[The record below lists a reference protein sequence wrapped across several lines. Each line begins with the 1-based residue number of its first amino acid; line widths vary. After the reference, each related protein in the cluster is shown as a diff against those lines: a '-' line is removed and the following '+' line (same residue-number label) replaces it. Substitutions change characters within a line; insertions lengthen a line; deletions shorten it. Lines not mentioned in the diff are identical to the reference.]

1 MKRIFPFF
9 LAFWCLLAGCQDT
22 QRAPNLSLGPPAPNP
37 SNDSAPPADTDQGP
51 TDSLDMGMESEVIDM
66 SVSIPDAEPDS
77 AQFEVIPYAV
87 ETRVGERRTEAGIEN
102 RITCQVLDQVGEP
115 ISAVNARPEIHPEH
129 GFERTEV
136 GAIGEL
142 AREYEI
148 VCAANSLGLR
158 DPTPAVWTVTPARA
172 VRTVTRISEVAIEAG
187 DLVTVECEGYDAYGN
202 RTEDDEFEV
211 HFDPPPRN
219 IERRGMDFRIDGSGT
234 FAVHCGLP
242 QVEDAPPVAL
252 HVDAGLPATLNL
264 ALFPERPLYRVGSV
278 VELVA
283 QVSDQFGNEVSGA
296 ELEFFSE
303 PELPSFGDG
312 RFQCFQEGEYVLGVR
327 VLGDTWEDRELDAE
341 IRILVDY
348 GGPGVDCVQP
358 EMGQIIAM
366 PEGNAHRISG
376 TVADIAGVES
386 LSVDG
391 QPADIDPEGRWNA
404 DVPVRWGL
412 NVHNII
418 ASDGENEVS
427 TFCAY
432 YAADRFA
439 DGELPHMDALQ
450 LRLAQSALDDGDP
463 NAPIRSLGDIIR
475 RVINSQGLVDTVHR
489 SLLAQN
495 PIKPS
500 ECHVRVLGACL
511 FRLGID
517 YTNYE
522 SRGPNGFDLN
532 LVNDGMRTRIAMR
545 EQNLW
550 ARLNGTLGN
559 RVRMRAEH
567 ITVDMTFNVGL
578 RGNGDPDIDMRNLN
592 EVSVGDLD
600 ADFSGILGFL
610 LDFVFELFEGLVR
623 NVVTDAIRDFLRDNI
638 DRVLTD
644 IFSNVGL
651 GELSQGF
658 NVPSLVGGPDIPLVI
673 NASLARLD
681 FQPGRAIIGVNAQ
694 VDGPLLIPA
703 GGVAMPLLPGE
714 EGFEVPGGR
723 DVGAAIKLGV
733 LNQVMYRL
741 WRAGYFNADEGGLV
755 ENVADDLPDG
765 TEVFISFSQPPWV
778 TGIEGE
784 SRIRVMVGP
793 LSAGVIHPEF
803 FAEPIRVRLA
813 TVIEAGVEVR
823 GERDLSFEEVRIDEF
838 YLSLAGA
845 EVPDR
850 ARQVIE
856 DTLRRVLQ
864 RMIDRA
870 LNDGLPSLPLPEF
883 EIPADQA
890 EFGLPAGQSLG
901 IRQPRLTGNRAGW
914 TFDGN
919 FGE

>member
-1 MKRIFPFF
+1 MHIFWV
-9 LAFWCLLAGCQDT
+9 LCALLMLLAGCEDT
-22 QRAPNLSLGPPAPNP
+22 QRAPNLALGPPALSP
-37 SNDSAPPADTDQGP
+37 SVDEGVSSEVDLDIVDT
-51 TDSLDMGMESEVIDM
+51 LDMSTPMMAVDMEVP
-66 SVSIPDAEPDS
+66 IPDAEPDS

-115 ISAVNARPEIHPEH
+115 ISAINARPEIHPEH
-129 GFERTEV
+129 GFERTDV

-142 AREYEI
+142 ARDYEI
-148 VCAANSLGLR
+148 VCAANRLGLR
-158 DPTPAVWTVTPARA
+158 DPTPAVWTVTPSNAI
-172 VRTVTRISEVAIEAG
+172 RTVTRLSDVAIRAG
-187 DLVTVECEGYDAYGN
+187 DLITVECEGYDRFGN
-202 RTEDDEFEV
+202 RTDDEE
-211 HFDPPPRN
+211 FDVEFTPPPRN

-264 ALFPERPLYRVGSV
+264 ALFPDRPLYRVGSV

-296 ELEFFSE
+296 DIEFFSD
-303 PELPSFGDG
+303 PELPTFGDG
-312 RFQCFQEGEYVLGVR
+312 RFQCFQEGEYTLGVR
-327 VLGDTWEDRELDAE
+327 VLGETWEDRELE
-341 IRILVDY
+341 STLRILVDY

-366 PEGNAHRISG
+366 PNGGAHRISG
-376 TVADIAGVES
+376 TVADIAGVAS
-386 LSVDG
+386 ISVDG
-391 QPADIDPEGRWNA
+391 TPVDLDPEGRWGA

-495 PIKPS
+495 PVKPS

-532 LVNDGMRTRIAMR
+532 LVEEGMRTRIAMR
-545 EQNLW
+545 EQNVF

-578 RGNGDPDIDMRNLN
+578 RGNGDPDIDLRTLN

-610 LDFVFELFEGLVR
+610 LNLVFELFEGLVR
-623 NVVTDAIRDFLRDNI
+623 NVVTDAIRGFLRDNI

-681 FQPGRAIIGVNAQ
+681 FQPDRAIIGVNAQ

-741 WRAGYFNADEGGLV
+741 WRAGYFNAENGGLV
-755 ENVADDLPDG
+755 QNLADDLPDG
-765 TEVFISFSQPPWV
+765 TEVFLNFSQPPWV
-778 TGIEGE
+778 TGVDGD

-823 GERDLSFEEVRIDEF
+823 GERDLAFENVEIDEF

-845 EVPDR
+845 QVPDR

-856 DTLRRVLQ
+856 NTLQRVLQ
-864 RMIDRA
+864 RMVDRA

-890 EFGLPAGQSLG
+890 EFGLPAGQTLG